1 MAGVDLK
8 VQCVKDEAF
17 SHLVLPSSNRKDL
30 GAGDATPIYV
40 NDLVGL
46 IKTGFHEDAASSV
59 DALDL
64 DDNCYVGRVNSYT
77 ILIDNSEEKLR
88 AGGFPISVD
97 CAILPGIGEVIITGQ
112 VSWGTT
118 VGGSASCA
126 AFL

>member
-17 SHLVLPSSNRKDL
+17 SHLVLPSSNREDL
-30 GAGDATPIYV
+30 GSSDMTPIYV
-40 NDLVGL
+40 DDLVGL
-46 IKTGFHEDAASSV
+46 IKTGFREDPASSL

-77 ILIDNSEEKLR
+77 ILIDNSEEELT

-112 VSWGTT
+112 VRWATT
-118 VGGSASCA
+118 VDGSASCA